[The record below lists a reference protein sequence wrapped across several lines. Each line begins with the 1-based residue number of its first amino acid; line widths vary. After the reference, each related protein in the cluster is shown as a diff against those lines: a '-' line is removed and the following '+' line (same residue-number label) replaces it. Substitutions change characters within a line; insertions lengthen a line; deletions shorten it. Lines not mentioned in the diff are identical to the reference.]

1 MTTGEFEY
9 GAIMFGTEENMDDP
23 VHEVYDVL
31 LFLHCKSSILSLYSN
46 KQSLK
51 KLNFQFSL
59 ILEFT
64 LSIRDFIC

>member
-23 VHEVYDVL
+23 VHEVYDAS
-31 LFLHCKSSILSLYSN
+31 LFLHLSLSSK

-51 KLNFQFSL
+51 KHHFQFSL
-59 ILEFT
+59 ILGFT
-64 LSIRDFIC
+64 LSIRDFIW